1 MVNGE
6 EFDYNS
12 IHMKHTIKT
21 KAQQLVHNP
30 TTRKV
35 FTAMK
40 PEKSIWGFL
49 GIVLFLIV
57 PEIIAFI
64 WGSPITAYAKGELL
78 NATSAVER
86 QYYELLLMLF
96 EEGGSW
102 FNLGIGVALL
112 IWFFF

>member
-1 MVNGE
+1 
-6 EFDYNS
+6 
-12 IHMKHTIKT
+12 MKHKIKT
-21 KAQQLVHNP
+21 KAQQLARHP
-30 TTRKV
+30 ATRKALV
-35 FTAMK
+35 SLK

-64 WGSPITAYAKGELL
+64 WGVDITAFAKAQLVLAPALFE
-78 NATSAVER
+78 E
-86 QYYELLLMLF
+86 QYYNLLVMLF

-102 FNLGIGVALL
+102 FNLAVGAALL